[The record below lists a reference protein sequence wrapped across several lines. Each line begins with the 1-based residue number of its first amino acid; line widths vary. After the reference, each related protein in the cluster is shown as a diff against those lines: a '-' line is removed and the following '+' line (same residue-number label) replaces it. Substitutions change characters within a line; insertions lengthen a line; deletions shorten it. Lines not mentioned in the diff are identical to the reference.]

1 MESMF
6 LNVTGRRAR
15 RLAPPLAA
23 GLAFL
28 LLALLY
34 VAWNRPLYMQ
44 IVTAWGVR
52 PYIYPFLDTETVLS
66 ALRCLRD
73 GVDVF
78 VSNPCDPRHRIF
90 DYSPLW
96 LAAAPLPVTTA
107 WIAPVGL
114 AVDTAFLLSLFL
126 LPPGRTARETAVIV
140 AGTLSTATAYALERG
155 NNDLVI
161 FVLAACAASL
171 VCRSPALRYAGY
183 GLAFLAGLLK
193 YYPMALM
200 ALALREAP
208 KIFGIITLAATLGLL
223 IFIAI
228 ERHDLLRALFLIPHG
243 SFFSDMFGAST
254 LPGGLAQLLHL
265 KHRFAANLQRLLVLA
280 ALVWGGTI
288 GLRAAFAADLAALT
302 AQERVFLLAGALL
315 ILGCYLTAQNIG
327 YRAINLLL
335 ILPGVTSLSR
345 VGGRSWVYGLSA
357 GLIVLLL
364 WAEGW
369 HHWLSLVLGAPE
381 GPAALPTPPLVAAW
395 GVRELAWWWVVTLLF
410 ALLCGLLN
418 RTDIVRITH
427 ERLLGLWRPRPM
439 KKKAGVLF

>member
-1 MESMF
+1 
-6 LNVTGRRAR
+6 
-15 RLAPPLAA
+15 
-23 GLAFL
+23 
-28 LLALLY
+28 
-34 VAWNRPLYMQ
+34 
-44 IVTAWGVR
+44 
-52 PYIYPFLDTETVLS
+52 
-66 ALRCLRD
+66 
-73 GVDVF
+73 
-78 VSNPCDPRHRIF
+78 
-90 DYSPLW
+90 
-96 LAAAPLPVTTA
+96 
-107 WIAPVGL
+107 
-114 AVDTAFLLSLFL
+114 
-126 LPPGRTARETAVIV
+126 
-140 AGTLSTATAYALERG
+140 
-155 NNDLVI
+155 
-161 FVLAACAASL
+161 L

-280 ALVWGGTI
+280 ALVCGGTI

-439 KKKAGVLF
+439 KKKEGVLF